1 MHKWDGVYKTI
12 MFRICCSNGI
22 QKCGTLLFFFPPSSK
37 VDFFFCDASV
47 LMDLNIESCCHLKGY
62 LIYCDANVLIS
73 NN

>member
-1 MHKWDGVYKTI
+1 
-12 MFRICCSNGI
+12 
-22 QKCGTLLFFFPPSSK
+22 LLFFFPPSSK

-47 LMDLNIESCCHLKGY
+47 LMDLNIESCCHLKRH